1 MDIRGTLLKRQVVG
15 LGSYTF
21 VASTMQC
28 IGWIIVF
35 KFGKGFTVVLVLT
48 MSYNL
53 AICNILFCYCCLVTM
68 SCLTPL

>member
-53 AICNILFCYCCLVTM
+53 AICNILFCYC
-68 SCLTPL
+68 